1 MYLIMAKE
9 IDPKH
14 RRMAAALVREL
25 HMNGKMNQEVFE
37 VLEDKYKG
45 GEHDLMKVSQKIRKM
60 MNDPELEQR
69 KSSGKGKRQTEAC
82 FSNHQ

>member
-60 MNDPELEQR
+60 MNDPELRTKEEFRQR
-69 KSSGKGKRQTEAC
+69 KKT
-82 FSNHQ
+82 N

>member
-25 HMNGKMNQEVFE
+25 HMNGKIDQEVFD
-37 VLEDKYKG
+37 VLRSKYEG
-45 GEHDLMKVSQKIRKM
+45 GEHDMVKVSQKVKKM
-60 MNDPELEQR
+60 MNDPELRTKEEFRQR
-69 KSSGKGKRQTEAC
+69 KKTT
-82 FSNHQ
+82 

>member
-25 HMNGKMNQEVFE
+25 HMNGKIDQEVFD
-37 VLEDKYKG
+37 VLRNKYEG
-45 GEHDLMKVSQKIRKM
+45 GEHDMVKVSQKVKKM
-60 MNDPELEQR
+60 MNDPELRTKEEFRQR
-69 KSSGKGKRQTEAC
+69 KKTT
-82 FSNHQ
+82 